1 MREGRKGVGTP
12 VWEESGRECQND
24 RRREVREK
32 SFRTERG
39 KREKEREK
47 KKKKKRRRRANA
59 SFFTPTVMDRDRRL
73 TGFLRGQTDSV
84 KAPAGFELSN
94 PWRVSI
100 TIILPGRGRT
110 EKDESFA
117 DDCYF

>member
-1 MREGRKGVGTP
+1 MELR
-12 VWEESGRECQND
+12 S
-24 RRREVREK
+24 
-32 SFRTERG
+32 G
-39 KREKEREK
+39 KRAGGSVRTTEGERLGRRASGQREERERKRGEK